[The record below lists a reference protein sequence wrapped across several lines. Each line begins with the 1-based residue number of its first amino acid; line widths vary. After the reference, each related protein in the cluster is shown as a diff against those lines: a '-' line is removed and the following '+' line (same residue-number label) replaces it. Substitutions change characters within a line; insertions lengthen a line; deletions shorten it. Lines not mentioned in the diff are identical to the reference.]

1 MKHTTILVALFAV
14 ITALLVPSAAHA
26 VRVKDLAYVQ
36 GVRSNQLLGYGLV
49 VGLAG
54 TGDYGSA
61 EFTVQS
67 TVSMLGRMGIRV
79 EPQDVQTRN
88 VAAVMVTAELP
99 PFATSGQQI
108 DVVVSSLG
116 NARSLQGGTLIMTPL
131 RGPDGEVYA
140 IGQGPMTVGGY
151 SVDGGAGTSASSGH
165 TNVGRIPGGATVE
178 RTIDVPFGDQP
189 ELRLFLQEP
198 DFTTAVNMAEAIG
211 ELFPTNTD
219 DEAAGA
225 SPQSAT
231 GPTPFVGIATA
242 INASTVVV
250 EVPEPFLDA
259 MSQFVA
265 IVERIEVEPDTIA
278 RVIVNE
284 RTGTVVLGGR
294 VRLSE
299 VAVAHG
305 SLSVRVDTEYQTSQP
320 RPFGDGDTRVVPNA
334 NLEIEEG
341 SSTLRLIRP
350 EPQIEDVVAALNAV
364 GTTPRDL
371 IAILE
376 AIRSAGA
383 LHADLVIQ

>member
-1 MKHTTILVALFAV
+1 MKRILSIIGLLAFAGSMLW
-14 ITALLVPSAAHA
+14 AAPAHA

-36 GVRSNQLLGYGLV
+36 GVRANQLLGYGLV

-54 TGDYGSA
+54 TGDFGSA

-67 TVSMLGRMGIRV
+67 TVSMLSRMGIRV
-79 EPQDVQTRN
+79 EASDVQTRN

-99 PFATSGQQI
+99 PFAASGQEI

-116 NARSLQGGTLIMTPL
+116 NARSLQGGTLLMTPL

-151 SVDGGAGTSASSGH
+151 NVDGGAGTSARSGH
-165 TNVGRIPGGATVE
+165 TNVGRIPSGAIVE
-178 RTIDVPFGDQP
+178 RSLDVPFGNEP
-189 ELRLFLQEP
+189 EIRLFLREP
-198 DFTTAVNMAEAIG
+198 DFTTAVNMAQAIG
-211 ELFPTNTD
+211 ELFPPD
-219 DEAAGA
+219 ASAAAGA
-225 SPQSAT
+225 ADAAN
-231 GPTPFVGIATA
+231 GPTPYAGIATA

-250 EVPEPFLDA
+250 AVPELFSEA
-259 MSQFVA
+259 VSQFVA
-265 IVERIEVEPDTIA
+265 LIERVEVTPDAVA

-305 SLSVRVDTEYQTSQP
+305 SLSVRVDTEFETSQP
-320 RPFGDGDTRVVPNA
+320 RPFGEGSTRVVPNA
-334 NLEIEEG
+334 DLQIEEG

-350 EPQIEDVVAALNAV
+350 EPRIEDVVAALNAV

-376 AIRSAGA
+376 AVRSAGA
-383 LHADLVIQ
+383 LHAELVIQ